1 MRIRQQPLALTIAS
15 ASPQQRTRP
24 HAAGLTRKAVG
35 RDRPRH
41 HQRIGR
47 RVNAR
52 VHGRLRRDMRA
63 QRRLQQHGHRQAV
76 RACERDNL
84 RAFGSSD
91 ATGQRMQGAA
101 TAHAQSYGNRVSG
114 DSGER
119 VALKIEDQYAKHR
132 TYYSGKLLMND
143 SELSLLTE
151 NSHDRFLK
159 TNPPNSFFAL
169 IRAVKTTT
177 SATLR

>member
-1 MRIRQQPLALTIAS
+1 
-15 ASPQQRTRP
+15 
-24 HAAGLTRKAVG
+24 
-35 RDRPRH
+35 
-41 HQRIGR
+41 
-47 RVNAR
+47 
-52 VHGRLRRDMRA
+52 
-63 QRRLQQHGHRQAV
+63 
-76 RACERDNL
+76 
-84 RAFGSSD
+84 
-91 ATGQRMQGAA
+91 MQGAA